1 MIAQADVYQAAVKLL
16 HDLPPYEQCRHIVQM
31 VHDGSLSHEQGLQLL
46 YLLVDYESDASTRN
60 CSEAPITMSRN
71 RAFG

>member
-16 HDLPPYEQCRHIVQM
+16 HDLPPYDQCRHIVQM

-46 YLLVDYESDASTRN
+46 HVLVDYEMDASNESRFTTAVGPSGTR
-60 CSEAPITMSRN
+60 AL
-71 RAFG
+71 G